1 MVMFTSR
8 DSLVSLST
16 ASCPSAQLHLSPRV
30 TFPCL
35 SPPPSGVCSGNG
47 THSSV
52 RLSPECLERQQT
64 AFLLTD
70 VATSKRLRIAYGS
83 SVVLIS

>member
-16 ASCPSAQLHLSPRV
+16 ASCPSAQLHPLPHV
-30 TFPCL
+30 TFPGL

-47 THSSV
+47 TRSCV
-52 RLSPECLERQQT
+52 RLSPECLERPTT
-64 AFLLTD
+64 AFLFTN
-70 VATSKRLRIAYGS
+70 VATSKRLWIAYGS